1 VRSPDLSHEHGAVVG
16 FDVGTAGNL
25 IAEHG
30 QIIRDDR
37 VDLVIAPRSAKL
49 FLIGQSIH
57 LGKGFRATRAVGK
70 RAQIEINFQIATRDS
85 GDLHDPSRP
94 APALLTK

>member
-57 LGKGFRATRAVGK
+57 LGKGFCATRGVGK
-70 RAQIEINFQIATRDS
+70 RPISKSISKSRHETPVIFTIPPDQPP
-85 GDLHDPSRP
+85 PS
-94 APALLTK
+94 